1 MKQNLNFTVHIEWD
15 GGGDEEI
22 VNPEWRKK
30 SDAPDKQGRVSHR
43 DARVSSMLIIGFSF
57 LMYCSC
63 VTNNPVVIFFD
74 MLFTP

>member
-43 DARVSSMLIIGFSF
+43 DARVSNM
-57 LMYCSC
+57 
-63 VTNNPVVIFFD
+63 
-74 MLFTP
+74 

>member
-43 DARVSSMLIIGFSF
+43 DARVSSVLIIGFSF
-57 LMYCSC
+57 YVLL
-63 VTNNPVVIFFD
+63 
-74 MLFTP
+74 LFIS